1 MGSTGEL
8 KRVEDAMGPKY
19 SILFFGTQMA
29 LGGAQKLLLDQ
40 AKWFHARGHSVTGAF
55 FYDKQGL
62 HQRWQDG
69 LGFPLLTLTRIGPHG
84 TILDKAGA
92 LVVGLFRLWGL
103 LRSGRF
109 DVIETFTYDSN
120 LLALPLAWL
129 AGVRVRIATH
139 HGSIEGFP
147 RWIERLHAGL
157 TNFGIASVLVAVS
170 DKTREQA
177 ALAGTK
183 RGRIVV
189 IPNGI
194 PPVVRVAVDRSAVR
208 RGLGIES
215 SGVLLIS
222 VGRLVYQKGH
232 EFLVRALPAV
242 LSQFPR
248 TRVCICGE
256 GRLRRQLETE
266 IAELHLGDKIR
277 LLGNRNDVEQLLEC
291 ADIFVLPSRWEG
303 LPVALLE
310 GMGTGLCVVAT
321 RVEGVEEVVQ
331 NGVQGLL
338 VPPEDANAL
347 AAALM
352 QLIRNPQ
359 SRRRMGQAARKRIA
373 ESYTV
378 DIMCQ
383 KYLTVMQSIASM
395 RKAQEKTA
403 SGVGA
408 K

>member
-1 MGSTGEL
+1 MLTGEPA
-8 KRVEDAMGPKY
+8 KGQDALGRKY

-29 LGGAQKLLLDQ
+29 MGGAQKLLLDQ
-40 AKWFHARGHSVTGAF
+40 ARWFHAHGHRVTAAF

-62 HQRWQDG
+62 QEVWQDG
-69 LGFPLLTLTRIGPHG
+69 LGFRLLTLTTVGPDG

-92 LVVGLFRLWGL
+92 LAIGLFRLWGL
-103 LRSGRF
+103 LRRGHF

-139 HGSIEGFP
+139 HGIIEGFP

-157 TNFGIASVLVAVS
+157 TNLGIASVLVSVS

-177 ALAGTK
+177 ALAGTNP
-183 RGRIVV
+183 GRIRV

-194 PPVVRVAVDRSAVR
+194 PPVVKEIVNRSELR
-208 RGLGIES
+208 REVGMES
-215 SGVLLIS
+215 NGVLLIS

-232 EFLVRALPAV
+232 EFLIRALPAV
-242 LSQFPR
+242 LRQFPN

-266 IAELHLGDKIR
+266 ITELKLSDKIR
-277 LLGNRNDVEQLLEC
+277 LMGNRNDVAQLLEC

-310 GMGTGLCVVAT
+310 AMGTGLSVVAT

-331 NGVQGLL
+331 DDVQGLL
-338 VPPEDANAL
+338 VPPEDSDAL
-347 AAALM
+347 AAALV
-352 QLIRNPQ
+352 QLISSPEL
-359 SRRRMGQAARKRIA
+359 RRRMGEAATRRIA
-373 ESYTV
+373 GSYTI
-378 DIMCQ
+378 DIMCE
-383 KYLTVMQSIASM
+383 KYLSVIHNIASM
-395 RKAQEKTA
+395 RGARQKAT
-403 SGVGA
+403 SGIGGR
-408 K
+408 